1 MKKLAAIDLGTNSFH
16 LIVVHI
22 KTDGTFET
30 IDQAKEVVR
39 LGEGFSGDIKNIS
52 REALERAIAVLKT
65 FKGIAD
71 VHNAEIRAIATS
83 AVREAANKQ
92 EFKELARTE
101 AGIEIEVISGVEE
114 ARIIY
119 LGILKAL
126 PIYDKMSFSIDIG
139 GGSTEF
145 IIGFDGNI
153 AYSNSLKLG
162 AVRLSQKF
170 FPDGIVTKKNIEKCR
185 STIEGIIDPVL
196 RNSRKFN
203 MDVFVGSSGTI
214 TNSALM
220 ILAKRQGAVPQ
231 VSLLNNF
238 EFSDE
243 ELFQVEQEVLAC
255 KTTNERKLLAGLE
268 TKRADIIPAGILILA
283 TIFRKLNI
291 KKMVVSGYALREGI
305 VVDSLFKTDK
315 GLIES
320 KLKQVRQ
327 ESIKQLAESCEYDLN
342 HCYHVTKLSLQIFN
356 QLQEVHQLGS
366 ADLIYLESASILHDI
381 GYHISHSKHHLHANY
396 IIRFSELLGFNETEI
411 LVIANIA
418 RYHRKSHPKKTHQEF
433 AILTEQKQLVVKKL
447 SAILR
452 VADALDRSHS
462 SKVTNIVVENNEK
475 QVTLKLTTVAEP
487 DIELWSLG
495 GRKLLFEEVFNK
507 KLVVEV
513 N

>member
-145 IIGFDGNI
+145 IVGFDGNI

-170 FPDGIVTKKNIEKCR
+170 FPDGVVTKKNIEKCR

-196 RNSRKFN
+196 RNSQKFN

-238 EFSDE
+238 EFTDE

-268 TKRADIIPAGILILA
+268 TKRADIISCLTCFNLDSINPLSVLNREST
-283 TIFRKLNI
+283 TIPSRN
-291 KKMVVSGYALREGI
+291 A
-305 VVDSLFKTDK
+305 
-315 GLIES
+315 
-320 KLKQVRQ
+320 
-327 ESIKQLAESCEYDLN
+327 
-342 HCYHVTKLSLQIFN
+342 
-356 QLQEVHQLGS
+356 
-366 ADLIYLESASILHDI
+366 
-381 GYHISHSKHHLHANY
+381 
-396 IIRFSELLGFNETEI
+396 
-411 LVIANIA
+411 
-418 RYHRKSHPKKTHQEF
+418 
-433 AILTEQKQLVVKKL
+433 
-447 SAILR
+447 
-452 VADALDRSHS
+452 
-462 SKVTNIVVENNEK
+462 
-475 QVTLKLTTVAEP
+475 
-487 DIELWSLG
+487 
-495 GRKLLFEEVFNK
+495 
-507 KLVVEV
+507 
-513 N
+513 